1 MTSITRVELQ
11 NFQAHE
17 HLDLPIGALTLLSGP
32 SNSGKSA
39 VLRAIA
45 GLLRNDSVGPYVRH
59 GASNLKVTLHL
70 SDGHIVTW
78 NKGKTANGYELTRP
92 DGTHSE
98 YLKVGTS
105 VPEDISEVLRI
116 GPITLEDGS
125 KEHINLHEQ
134 ADSPFL
140 VFDTPPRVAKVFGEM
155 TSAGKL
161 FSAANEGIRRNRED
175 KKIHGVRVQDVQ
187 TLSDELSQYDSLEE
201 QLDALA
207 GVQETLDLVGGITQD
222 IESLDA
228 LLNNRAKMCADL
240 LVLETRKSELQPVS
254 EVSLELIVKLQKAI
268 TNVSGLITR
277 KKTAYGQLEKLSALQ
292 GKLLK
297 ASKADLSGATAAA
310 EEISTLGGLLAQRTA
325 LVSSLAQQE
334 KARTDAQTEL
344 KQVKAELG
352 KIETCPTC
360 RQPMDQHVKDQ
371 LLHG

>member
-1 MTSITRVELQ
+1 MTSITRIELH

-39 VLRAIA
+39 VLRALA

-59 GASNLKVTLHL
+59 GATNLKVTIYL

-78 NKGKTANGYELTRP
+78 NKGKTDNGYELTRP

-98 YLKVGTS
+98 YQKVGTS

-187 TLSDELSQYDSLEE
+187 ALSDELTQYDSLEK
-201 QLDALA
+201 QLDSLV
-207 GVQETLDLVGGITQD
+207 GVQETLDLVEDITND
-222 IESLDA
+222 IESLGA
-228 LLNNRAKMCADL
+228 LLNNRSKLCADL
-240 LVLETRKSELQPVS
+240 LVLEEHKMALQPAYA
-254 EVSLELIVKLQKAI
+254 VSLELIVKLQRAI
-268 TNVSGLITR
+268 TNVSDLITR
-277 KKTAYGQLEKLSALQ
+277 KKAAHTQLEKLSALQ

-297 ASKADLSGATAAA
+297 ASRADLSSAVAAA
-310 EEISTLGGLLAQRTA
+310 EEISALGGLLTQRTD
-325 LVSSLAQQE
+325 LVSSLARQE
-334 KARTDAQTEL
+334 KVRMDAQDQLEQI
-344 KQVKAELG
+344 KVELG

-371 LLHG
+371 LLRG